1 MQFLF
6 IHQNFPGQF
15 RHLAKTL
22 SQDPKHT
29 VVALGQQQA
38 PGLPGVR
45 LIRYQTKRAPAKTT
59 HRYVLP
65 LEAGILAGQAVA
77 EQLIKHQQQGFNPD
91 VVIAHPGWGESL
103 FVKDIFPHARL
114 IHFCEWFYRAD
125 GADIGFDAAY
135 PVTLDD
141 RARIRS
147 KNALHLLALDACDIG
162 IAPTH
167 WQKSRFPQEYQS
179 KIQVIHEGVDTDQ
192 AKPDANASF
201 TLPDGR
207 VLTTQDKVVTYVA
220 RNLEP
225 YRGFPQFIRA
235 LAQLQQQ
242 RTDFNTLIVGGND
255 VSYGSKPKDAPNWR
269 EKMLAE
275 VKLDP
280 SRTHFLGK
288 LPYQQ
293 YLKVLQISTAHVY
306 LTYPFVLSWSLLEAM
321 SAGCCVIA
329 SDTAP
334 VREVIRDGEHGYL
347 TDFFDQTAM
356 VNQLTMALADSSN
369 ALSVRLNAR
378 NKVAD
383 EFPIAMGSNL
393 WVQQLI
399 ETKGW
404 S

>member
-1 MQFLF
+1 MQVLFL
-6 IHQNFPGQF
+6 HQNFPGQF
-15 RHLAKTL
+15 RHLAKAL
-22 SQDPKHT
+22 SQDPQHT
-29 VVALGQQQA
+29 LVAIGQQQA

-45 LIRYQTKRAPAKTT
+45 LIRYQPKRAPAKTT

-77 EQLIKHQQQGFNPD
+77 EHLIKLQQQGFTPD

-114 IHFCEWFYRAD
+114 IHFCEWFYHAE
-125 GADIGFDAAY
+125 GADIGFDPAY
-135 PVTLDD
+135 LVTLDD

-162 IAPTH
+162 IAPTQ
-167 WQKSRFPQEYQS
+167 WQKSRFPDEYQA
-179 KIQVIHEGVDTDQ
+179 KIQVIHEGIDTDQ
-192 AKPDANASF
+192 AKPDADASF

-207 VLTTQDKVVTYVA
+207 VLTTQDKVITYVA

-242 RTDFNTLIVGGND
+242 RSDFHTLIVGGDD

-275 VKLDP
+275 VQLDP

-293 YLKVLQISTAHVY
+293 YLKVLQVSTAHVY

-321 SAGCCVIA
+321 SAGCCVVA

-334 VREVIRDGEHGYL
+334 VREVIRDGENGYL
-347 TDFFDQTAM
+347 TDFFDQTAL
-356 VNQLTMALADSSN
+356 VNKLAAALADSSHVQ
-369 ALSVRLNAR
+369 SVRVNAR
-378 NKVAD
+378 NKVVD
-383 EFPIAMGSNL
+383 EFSIQIGNTKWIQA
-393 WVQQLI
+393 I
-399 ETKGW
+399 EKK
-404 S
+404 